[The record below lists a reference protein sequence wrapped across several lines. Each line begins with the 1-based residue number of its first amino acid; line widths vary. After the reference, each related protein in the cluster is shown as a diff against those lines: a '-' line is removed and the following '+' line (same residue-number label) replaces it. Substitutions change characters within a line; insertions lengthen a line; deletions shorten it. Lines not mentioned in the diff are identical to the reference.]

1 MTLHPKVF
9 ITDTLCTSLYT
20 LAKVPAW
27 SRVTAAPPVQFLM
40 LEGGDEGTLKPKANI
55 LLARPLS
62 LPLGWLGGVNEKYG
76 KREQTSRFPPQIDTV
91 GR

>member
-55 LLARPLS
+55 LLAHFSPS
-62 LPLGWLGGVNEKYG
+62 FGFGLGGVNEKYG